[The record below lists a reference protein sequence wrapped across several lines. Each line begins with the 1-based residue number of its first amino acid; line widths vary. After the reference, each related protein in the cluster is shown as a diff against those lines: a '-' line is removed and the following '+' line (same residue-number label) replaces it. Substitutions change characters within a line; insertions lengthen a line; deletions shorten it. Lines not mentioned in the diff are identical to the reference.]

1 MYPGE
6 KDDRGSYR
14 YLEKVL
20 WLETGEAGVREF
32 IRRLVFDTLIRNADM
47 HLKNWSLIYRDG

>member
-6 KDDRGSYR
+6 KCDRKSYR

-32 IRRLVFDTLIRNADM
+32 IRRLVFNTLIGNADM
-47 HLKNWSLIYRDG
+47 HLKTGR